1 MRQKYKNLKIGTK
14 LMIAFAIIIVIYAIT
29 VITAIFNINSMSER
43 MDRLYAEPFENLEL
57 SYKIIGNTR
66 AVQKNLLLMCASDSA
81 VDTEECIEE
90 TRGYVDEL
98 TENIKTLGSGYVSD
112 KEMVNKLL
120 EAFEALRAP
129 RDEVLQY
136 LAAGDRAVSY
146 THLTLP
152 TICSV

>member
-81 VDTEECIEE
+81 VDTEECMS
-90 TRGYVDEL
+90 T
-98 TENIKTLGSGYVSD
+98 S
-112 KEMVNKLL
+112 
-120 EAFEALRAP
+120 
-129 RDEVLQY
+129 
-136 LAAGDRAVSY
+136 
-146 THLTLP
+146 
-152 TICSV
+152 